1 MIRKLSSHLLHWK
14 FALLLFLKPLGF
26 LGVGVLAAID
36 SSSIA
41 IPMDLIIAGYVW
53 SNRGYFWVYAL
64 MGALGSAIGALV
76 PFYIGRTGGEYV
88 LLKRTSQAKYDQLRA
103 RFDRHHWLAVLVP
116 AAMPPPFPF
125 KLFAFGAGVFEMRVV
140 PYMVAVFAGRAVHYL
155 VLAILVVYFGPEI
168 LTWMGLHSMSLLTLF
183 AVVVTAF
190 LLYEIFRRRR
200 NRARKIA
207 SGTYTKQLDKSGG

>member
-1 MIRKLSSHLLHWK
+1 MIRKLWSHLLHWK
-14 FALLLFLKPLGF
+14 IALLLFLKPLGF
-26 LGVGVLAAID
+26 LGVGVLAIID

-53 SNRGYFWVYAL
+53 SNRGYFWIYAI

-76 PFYIGRTGGEYV
+76 PFYIGRTGGEFV
-88 LLKRTSQAKYDQLRA
+88 LLKRIPQAKYDQMQA

-125 KLFAFGAGVFEMRVV
+125 KVFAFGAGVFEMRVA
-140 PYMVAVFAGRAVHYL
+140 PYMVAVFLGRTVHYMVTAL
-155 VLAILVVYFGPEI
+155 LVVYFGPEI
-168 LTWMGLHSMSLLTLF
+168 MTWMGLHSMALLSVF
-183 AVVVTAF
+183 AALVMVY

-200 NRARKIA
+200 NRAREKA
-207 SGTYTKQLDKSGG
+207 SSIEPE

>member
-1 MIRKLSSHLLHWK
+1 MIHKLWSHLLHWK
-14 FALLLFLKPLGF
+14 MALLLFLKPLGF
-26 LGVGVLAAID
+26 LGVGVLAVID

-41 IPMDLIIAGYVW
+41 IHMDLIIAGYVW
-53 SNRGYFWVYAL
+53 SNRGYFWIYAI

-88 LLKRTSQAKYDQLRA
+88 LLKRTSQAKYDKMRA

-168 LTWMGLHSMSLLTLF
+168 LTWMGLHSILLLTLF
-183 AVVVTAF
+183 SLAVTAF

-200 NRARKIA
+200 NRARKTA
-207 SGTYTKQLDKSGG
+207 SDIEAE

>member
-1 MIRKLSSHLLHWK
+1 MIRKLWSHLFHWK
-14 FALLLFLKPLGF
+14 MALLLFLKPLGF
-26 LGVGVLAAID
+26 LGVGVLAIID

-53 SNRGYFWVYAL
+53 SNRGYFWIYAV

-88 LLKRTSQAKYDQLRA
+88 LLKRIPQSKYDQMRA

-125 KLFAFGAGVFEMRVV
+125 KLFAFGAGVFEMHVA
-140 PYMVAVFAGRAVHYL
+140 PYMGAVFIGRAVHYL
-155 VLAILVVYFGPEI
+155 VTALLVVYFGPEI
-168 LTWMGLHSMSLLTLF
+168 MTWIGLHSILLLTLF
-183 AVVVTAF
+183 AALVTLY

-200 NRARKIA
+200 NRTRKNA
-207 SGTYTKQLDKSGG
+207 SSVEAK

>member
-1 MIRKLSSHLLHWK
+1 MIRKLWSHLLHWK
-14 FALLLFLKPLGF
+14 IALLLFLKPLGF
-26 LGVGVLAAID
+26 LGVGVLAIID

-53 SNRGYFWVYAL
+53 SNRGYFWIYAI

-76 PFYIGRTGGEYV
+76 PFYIGRTGGEFV
-88 LLKRTSQAKYDQLRA
+88 LLKRIPQAKYDQMQA

-125 KLFAFGAGVFEMRVV
+125 KVFAFGAGVFEMRVA
-140 PYMVAVFAGRAVHYL
+140 PYMVAVFLGRTVHYMVTAL
-155 VLAILVVYFGPEI
+155 LVVYFGPEI
-168 LTWMGLHSMSLLTLF
+168 MTWMGLHSMALLSVF
-183 AVVVTAF
+183 AALVMVY

-200 NRARKIA
+200 NRDREKTSSIEPE
-207 SGTYTKQLDKSGG
+207 

>member
-1 MIRKLSSHLLHWK
+1 MIRKLWSHLLHWK
-14 FALLLFLKPLGF
+14 LALLLFLKPLGF
-26 LGVGVLAAID
+26 LGVGVLAIID

-53 SNRGYFWVYAL
+53 SNRGFFWIYAI

-88 LLKRTSQAKYDQLRA
+88 LLKRTSQAKYDQMRA

-140 PYMVAVFAGRAVHYL
+140 PYMVAVFVGRAVHYL
-155 VLAILVVYFGPEI
+155 VTALLVVYFGPEI
-168 LTWMGLHSMSLLTLF
+168 LTWIGLHSMALLTLF
-183 AVVVTAF
+183 AVVVTVY

-200 NRARKIA
+200 KRARENA
-207 SGTYTKQLDKSGG
+207 PGADTK

>member
-1 MIRKLSSHLLHWK
+1 MIRKLWSHLLHWK
-14 FALLLFLKPLGF
+14 IALLLLLKPLGF
-26 LGVGVLAAID
+26 LGVGVLAIID

-53 SNRGYFWVYAL
+53 SNRGYFWIYAI

-88 LLKRTSQAKYDQLRA
+88 LLKRTSQAKYDQMRA
-103 RFDRHHWLAVLVP
+103 RFDRHHLLAVLVP

-125 KLFAFGAGVFEMRVV
+125 KLFAFGAGVFEMRVI
-140 PYMVAVFAGRAVHYL
+140 PYMAAVFAGRAVHYL

-168 LTWMGLHSMSLLTLF
+168 LSWMGLHSMLLLSVI
-183 AVVVTAF
+183 AGLVTAY

-200 NRARKIA
+200 NRARQKA
-207 SGTYTKQLDKSGG
+207 SAMESE

>member
-1 MIRKLSSHLLHWK
+1 MIRKLWSHLLHWK
-14 FALLLFLKPLGF
+14 IALLLFLKPLGF
-26 LGVGVLAAID
+26 LGVGVLAIID

-53 SNRGYFWVYAL
+53 SNRGYFWIYAI

-88 LLKRTSQAKYDQLRA
+88 LLKRIPQAKYDQMQA

-125 KLFAFGAGVFEMRVV
+125 KVFAFGAGVFEMRVA
-140 PYMVAVFAGRAVHYL
+140 PYMVAVFLGRTVHYMVTAL
-155 VLAILVVYFGPEI
+155 LVVYFGPEI
-168 LTWMGLHSMSLLTLF
+168 MTWMGLHSMALLSVF
-183 AVVVTAF
+183 AALVMVY

-200 NRARKIA
+200 NRAREKA
-207 SGTYTKQLDKSGG
+207 SSIEPE

>member
-1 MIRKLSSHLLHWK
+1 MIRKLWSHILHWK
-14 FALLLFLKPLGF
+14 LALLLFLKPLGF
-26 LGVGVLAAID
+26 LGVGVLAIID

-53 SNRGYFWVYAL
+53 SNRGYFWIYAL

-76 PFYIGRTGGEYV
+76 PFYIGRAGGEFV
-88 LLKRTSQAKYDQLRA
+88 LLKRIPQAKYDQMQA

-125 KLFAFGAGVFEMRVV
+125 KLFAFGAGVFEMRVA
-140 PYMVAVFAGRAVHYL
+140 PYMGAVFVGRTVHYL
-155 VLAILVVYFGPEI
+155 VTAILVVYFGPEI
-168 LTWMGLHSMSLLTLF
+168 MSWMGLHSKFLMALF
-183 AVVVTAF
+183 AVVVTVG

-200 NRARKIA
+200 NRARKNVGPA
-207 SGTYTKQLDKSGG
+207 DQ

>member
-1 MIRKLSSHLLHWK
+1 MMRKLWSHLLHWK
-14 FALLLFLKPLGF
+14 MALLLFLKPLGF
-26 LGVGVLAAID
+26 LGVGVLAIID

-53 SNRGYFWVYAL
+53 SNRGNFWIYAI
-64 MGALGSAIGALV
+64 MGAVGSAIGALV

-88 LLKRTSQAKYDQLRA
+88 LLKQTSQAKYDQMRA

-140 PYMVAVFAGRAVHYL
+140 PYMVAVFAGRAAHYL

-168 LTWMGLHSMSLLTLF
+168 LTWIGLHSMSLLTLF
-183 AVVVTAF
+183 AVLVTAY

-200 NRARKIA
+200 SRARKKT
-207 SGTYTKQLDKSGG
+207 SDLDVKQADKSLL

>member
-1 MIRKLSSHLLHWK
+1 MTRKLWSHFLHWK
-14 FALLLFLKPLGF
+14 LALLLLLKPLGF

-64 MGALGSAIGALV
+64 MGAAGSAIGALV
-76 PFYIGRTGGEYV
+76 PFYIGRTGGEWV
-88 LLKRTSQAKYDQLRA
+88 LLKRIPQSKYDRMRA

-125 KLFAFGAGVFEMRVV
+125 KVFAFGAGVFEMRVL
-140 PYMVAVFAGRAVHYL
+140 PYLGAVFLGRAAHYL
-155 VLAILVVYFGPEI
+155 VTAILVVYFGPEI
-168 LTWMGLHSMSLLTLF
+168 MGWMGGHSFMALILIAIL
-183 AVVVTAF
+183 ATAF

-200 NRARKIA
+200 KRRRENTAN
-207 SGTYTKQLDKSGG
+207 

>member
-1 MIRKLSSHLLHWK
+1 MIRKLWSHLLHWK
-14 FALLLFLKPLGF
+14 IALLLFLKPLGF
-26 LGVGVLAAID
+26 LGVGVLAIID

-53 SNRGYFWVYAL
+53 SNRGYFWIYAI

-76 PFYIGRTGGEYV
+76 PFYIGRTGGEFV
-88 LLKRTSQAKYDQLRA
+88 LLKRIPQAKYDQMQA

-125 KLFAFGAGVFEMRVV
+125 KVFAFGAGVFEMRVA
-140 PYMVAVFAGRAVHYL
+140 PYMVAVFLGRTVHYMVTAL
-155 VLAILVVYFGPEI
+155 LVVHFGPEI
-168 LTWMGLHSMSLLTLF
+168 MTWMGLHSMALLSVF
-183 AVVVTAF
+183 AALVMVY

-200 NRARKIA
+200 NRAREKA
-207 SGTYTKQLDKSGG
+207 SSIEPE

>member
-1 MIRKLSSHLLHWK
+1 MIRKLWSHLLHWK
-14 FALLLFLKPLGF
+14 MALLLFLKPLGF
-26 LGVGVLAAID
+26 LGVGVLAIID

-53 SNRGYFWVYAL
+53 SNRGYFWIYAI
-64 MGALGSAIGALV
+64 MGALGAAIGALV

-88 LLKRTSQAKYDQLRA
+88 LLKRTSQAKYDQMRA
-103 RFDRHHWLAVLVP
+103 RFDRHRWLAVLVP

-140 PYMVAVFAGRAVHYL
+140 PYMVSVFVGRAAHYL
-155 VLAILVVYFGPEI
+155 VTAILVVYFGPEI
-168 LTWMGLHSMSLLTLF
+168 LTWMGLHSILLLTLF
-183 AVVVTAF
+183 AIVVTAF

-200 NRARKIA
+200 HRARKTA
-207 SGTYTKQLDKSGG
+207 SDIEAE